1 MEIYRRPVHH
11 GLLSINQTSNKPMD
25 MNTNPATEVK
35 SLPPAQPAQPAQP
48 DSSKRTRWVIIIVA
62 VVVVALVAFGLFM
75 LIRADPATTAE
86 VRDIFIIF
94 MSLLLLLVM
103 LAAVVLVV
111 QLATLINLL
120 QNEIKPMLE
129 TMNDTVNNV
138 RGTTAFLSDN
148 LVEPVMKMNE
158 YLAGLMGVVG
168 FFRNLRR

>member
-1 MEIYRRPVHH
+1 
-11 GLLSINQTSNKPMD
+11 
-25 MNTNPATEVK
+25 MNTNPETEVK
-35 SLPPAQPAQPAQP
+35 SLPPGQPEQQT
-48 DSSKRTRWVIIIVA
+48 DSSKSSRWVIIVVA
-62 VVVVALVAFGLFM
+62 VVVVVLLALGLFL

-86 VRDIFIIF
+86 IRDIFIIF

-103 LAAVVLVV
+103 IAAVILVV

-148 LVEPVMKMNE
+148 MVEPVMKMNE
-158 YLAGLMGVVG
+158 YLAGLTGVIG
-168 FFRNLRR
+168 FIRNLRR

>member
-1 MEIYRRPVHH
+1 MTE
-11 GLLSINQTSNKPMD
+11 
-25 MNTNPATEVK
+25 MNTNPEIEVK
-35 SLPPAQPAQPAQP
+35 SLPTGQPEQQT
-48 DSSKRTRWVIIIVA
+48 DSSKSSRWVIIAVA
-62 VVVVALVAFGLFM
+62 VVVVALVALGLFL

-86 VRDIFIIF
+86 IRDIFIIF

-103 LAAVVLVV
+103 FAAVILII

-138 RGTTAFLSDN
+138 RGTTAFLSNN

-158 YLAGLMGVVG
+158 YLAGLAGAIG
-168 FFRNLRR
+168 FIRKMRR